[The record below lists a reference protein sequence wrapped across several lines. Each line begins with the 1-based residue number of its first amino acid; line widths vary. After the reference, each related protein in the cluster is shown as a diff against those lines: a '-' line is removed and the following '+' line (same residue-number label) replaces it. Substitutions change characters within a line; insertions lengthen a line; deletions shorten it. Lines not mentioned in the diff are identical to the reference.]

1 MIEEAAAEI
10 RADGINQLLA
20 TSEIEVEMREF
31 IYHGLKALER
41 IEWAINEVIEENEP
55 TIATIN

>member
-31 IYHGLKALER
+31 IYHGLKALEPER
-41 IEWAINEVIEENEP
+41 VTALTTPP
-55 TIATIN
+55 TDPWP